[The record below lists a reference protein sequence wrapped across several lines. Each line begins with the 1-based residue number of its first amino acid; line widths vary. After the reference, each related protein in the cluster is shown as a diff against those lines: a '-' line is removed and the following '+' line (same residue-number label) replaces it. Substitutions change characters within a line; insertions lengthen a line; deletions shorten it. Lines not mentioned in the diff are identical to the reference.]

1 MLEYDDV
8 MNKQRDVIY
17 KRRKNALF
25 GDHLKYDISN
35 MIFDVAQSIV
45 TKTKLEGDY
54 KDFEYEIIK
63 NFTMEAPVSETEFK
77 NKTVADITNAVFKAA
92 SEDYRMKL
100 ELLKEKAFP
109 IIENVYQNQGSMFKM
124 IQVPFT
130 DGIKTM
136 TIITD
141 LKEAY
146 ETKCES
152 LINDF
157 EKSIS
162 LAIID
167 ENWKL
172 HLREMDDLRRSSQG
186 AVYEQKDPL
195 VIYKQESFYLFSEMI
210 EKVNKE
216 IISFLYKGEIP
227 A

>member
-1 MLEYDDV
+1 
-8 MNKQRDVIY
+8 
-17 KRRKNALF
+17 
-25 GDHLKYDISN
+25 
-35 MIFDVAQSIV
+35 
-45 TKTKLEGDY
+45 
-54 KDFEYEIIK
+54 
-63 NFTMEAPVSETEFK
+63 
-77 NKTVADITNAVFKAA
+77 
-92 SEDYRMKL
+92 MKL
-100 ELLKEKAFP
+100 NLLKEKSFP
-109 IIENVYQNQGSMFKM
+109 IIENVFKNQGLMFKM

-136 TIITD
+136 TIVTD
-141 LKEAY
+141 LKEAHD
-146 ETKCES
+146 TQCES

-157 EKSIS
+157 EKNIS

-195 VIYKQESFYLFSEMI
+195 VIYKQESFYLFTEMV